1 MPMNST
7 QTVIEGDAVEEM
19 RKMDENS
26 IDAIVCDPPY

>member
-1 MPMNST
+1 MPMDSR
-7 QTVIEGDAVEEM
+7 VIQGDAVEEM